1 MQVLTT
7 ACMMTVLE
15 LQVLELRCP
24 GVQSGSVHIQTSI
37 YEPSY
42 RSRHSKHKTA
52 PRGWLDGFKW
62 EDHIQTHSV
71 RSLDARL
78 LVRVIAT
85 GGRLP
90 LRRSRCIGMVALR
103 LSTIRAMC
111 QAATQATS
119 DQVAGELTEPPLLAS
134 RKGSCPLASWMCCCQ
149 RRIIWRLLAARLRKQ
164 MQRQAHTA
172 SNTATIGTV

>member
-1 MQVLTT
+1 MCA
-7 ACMMTVLE
+7 ACRNITPLA
-15 LQVLELRCP
+15 P
-24 GVQSGSVHIQTSI
+24 TSF
-37 YEPSY
+37 EP
-42 RSRHSKHKTA
+42 A
-52 PRGWLDGFKW
+52 PRT
-62 EDHIQTHSV
+62 I
-71 RSLDARL
+71 
-78 LVRVIAT
+78 
-85 GGRLP
+85 
-90 LRRSRCIGMVALR
+90 VAALSTCDEVQQPTRKTLHPSCLHLMSINSPSILTLR
-103 LSTIRAMC
+103 LSTIRAKC

>member
-1 MQVLTT
+1 M
-7 ACMMTVLE
+7 
-15 LQVLELRCP
+15 LELRCP
-24 GVQSGSVHIQTSI
+24 GVQSGTVHVQTSI

-62 EDHIQTHSV
+62 DDHIQTHTV

-90 LRRSRCIGMVALR
+90 LRRSRMDVI
-103 LSTIRAMC
+103 
-111 QAATQATS
+111 
-119 DQVAGELTEPPLLAS
+119 AS
-134 RKGSCPLASWMCCCQ
+134 VDER
-149 RRIIWRLLAARLRKQ
+149 
-164 MQRQAHTA
+164 
-172 SNTATIGTV
+172 